1 VAIASAGGI
10 AAVLAAMGA
19 HVSVPGV
26 QEEGCRALRNLAD
39 NDANRV
45 RERERKSGSEWKYH
59 SVSKIMSKHVF
70 YDNNFKKIVFFF
82 LSENK
87 LKFIINFV
95 GM

>member
-1 VAIASAGGI
+1 MPGPVESGGQRCEP
-10 AAVLAAMGA
+10 GA
-19 HVSVPGV
+19 
-26 QEEGCRALRNLAD
+26 
-39 NDANRV
+39 

>member
-19 HVSVPGV
+19 HVSVVGV
-26 QEEGCRALRNLAD
+26 QEAGCGALRNLAY

-45 RERERKSGSEWKYH
+45 RERERERERGSEWKYH

-70 YDNNFKKIVFFF
+70 YDNN
-82 LSENK
+82 L
-87 LKFIINFV
+87 
-95 GM
+95 